1 MSNPIIEEIFN
12 SRVRKYVAIKL
23 AEQKNKI
30 RIAKLEANINKK
42 NDIFD
47 MRVQAFLD
55 QAYMTQASMT
65 QASMTQASMA
75 QASMTQASMTQSS
88 MAQADE
94 KKKQEDINLNELF
107 EKFKLDQILN

>member
-1 MSNPIIEEIFN
+1 MKMSNPIIEEIFN
-12 SRVRKYVAIKL
+12 SRVRKYVAVKL

-55 QAYMTQASMT
+55 QV
-65 QASMTQASMA
+65 SMA
-75 QASMTQASMTQSS
+75 QAFLDQAFLDQAS

>member
-12 SRVRKYVAIKL
+12 SRVRKYVAVKL

-55 QAYMTQASMT
+55 QV
-65 QASMTQASMA
+65 SMA
-75 QASMTQASMTQSS
+75 QAFLDQAFLDQAS

>member
-75 QASMTQASMTQSS
+75 QA
-88 MAQADE
+88 DE